1 MRDRPASHRRA
12 PRGPFWNKF
21 ILASF
26 KKARLWVIAAR
37 VIAAR
42 LIAESRAI
50 AEILARGE

>member
-26 KKARLWVIAAR
+26 KKARLR
-37 VIAAR
+37 VITAR